1 MAISGESASSPAHDE
16 PGAARRP
23 VSYFTVEKFFCR
35 RLGEFGAQAAEFLA
49 DLLKAAA
56 VMPKRYR

>member
-23 VSYFTVEKFFCR
+23 VSYFTVEKIFLPAARGIWSASCGISS
-35 RLGEFGAQAAEFLA
+35 RLAQSGGSDAEA
-49 DLLKAAA
+49 
-56 VMPKRYR
+56 P